1 MGGEGWRCLPLGEFV
16 TLQRGHDLPESER
29 RLGTVPV
36 MGSFGITGYHDT
48 AKASGP
54 GVTVGRSGA
63 SFGVVNFCPAD
74 YWPHNTALYV
84 VDFHGNDER
93 FAYYFL
99 KSLDFSRYN
108 SGSAQASL
116 NRNYIHP
123 IPVEVPPLP
132 EQKRIAHILGTL
144 DDKIEMNRRMCQ
156 TLEEMARALFKSWFV
171 DFDPVRAKAE
181 GRQPAGMD
189 AATAALFPDSFVDSE
204 LGPIPEGWEV
214 KRLGDV
220 AENVRRPVSAGAAEP
235 ETPYV
240 GLEHMPRRSLC
251 LWVTGRA
258 GDVTS
263 QKSAF
268 RRGEILFG
276 KLRPYFHKVAVAVE
290 DGVCSTDILV
300 VAPRMPELLGFV
312 LGHVNGDE
320 FVSFADAA
328 STGTRMP
335 RTSWPAMA
343 RYAVALPPETVVT
356 AWNGYAQ
363 RFVAQLRANITE
375 SQTLAAARDVLLPR
389 LLNDEQPQHLRSHDH
404 GMG

>member
-1 MGGEGWRCLPLGEFV
+1 MRHALQSLAEGSIVPHLNV
-16 TLQRGHDLPESER
+16 ADIR
-29 RLGTVPV
+29 RFP
-36 MGSFGITGYHDT
+36 
-48 AKASGP
+48 
-54 GVTVGRSGA
+54 
-63 SFGVVNFCPAD
+63 
-74 YWPHNTALYV
+74 
-84 VDFHGNDER
+84 
-93 FAYYFL
+93 
-99 KSLDFSRYN
+99 
-108 SGSAQASL
+108 
-116 NRNYIHP
+116 
-123 IPVEVPPLP
+123 VPPLP
-132 EQKRIAHILGTL
+132 PLSEQKRIAHILGTL
-144 DDKIEMNRRMCQ
+144 DDKIELNRRMCQ

-189 AATAALFPDSFVDSE
+189 AATAALFPDSFADSE
-204 LGPIPEGWEV
+204 LGPIPKGWEV

-240 GLEHMPRRSLC
+240 GLEHMPRRSVC

-343 RYAVALPPETVVT
+343 RYAVALPPEGVVT
-356 AWNGYAQ
+356 AWNGSAQ
-363 RFVAQLRANITE
+363 RFVAQLRANITDT
-375 SQTLAAARDVLLPR
+375 QTLAAARDVLLPR
-389 LLNDEQPQHLRSHDH
+389 LLNGELCTPDAERVVADISAACRMEAP
-404 GMG
+404 